1 MLIGYSQ
8 CILPKSN
15 KVTTFNLVQA
25 WALRSDETKTG
36 KKKSVSKKKRKKC
49 FWSSFPVDKC
59 WYQLI
64 LVINRECFSA
74 RSRW

>member
-25 WALRSDETKTG
+25 WALRSAETKTG
-36 KKKSVSKKKRKKC
+36 KKKSASKKKKKKVFLKFISC
-49 FWSSFPVDKC
+49 WQVLIPVD
-59 WYQLI
+59 I
-64 LVINRECFSA
+64 GN
-74 RSRW
+74 

>member
-36 KKKSVSKKKRKKC
+36 EKKSVSKKKKVFLKFISC
-49 FWSSFPVDKC
+49 WQVLIPVD
-59 WYQLI
+59 I
-64 LVINRECFSA
+64 GN
-74 RSRW
+74 